1 MEDSLSY
8 SQLWHQL
15 TPLYEAGEAKA
26 IVRMVMESR
35 FHLSTADLL
44 CYGSSRL
51 TPEEQCE
58 LSGMMSRLTEAE
70 PVQYVLG
77 EAVFMDRW
85 FHVERGVLVPRVET
99 EVLCRWIVEETV
111 SPCRILDIGCG
122 SGCIAV
128 SLALENPEAEVTALD
143 ISSKALEVTGT
154 NAGRLGARV
163 ELRQM
168 DILSPV
174 PWNSRKVDVVVSNPP
189 YVCVSERT
197 AMHPNVLQHEPAEA
211 LYVPDADPLLFYRA
225 IADYAQQSL
234 LPGGAIYFECNPLY
248 VEDVGEWLL
257 VNRFT
262 DLSYR
267 DDPFG
272 KKRFVRA
279 RFVHPKTSDHEGND

>member
-1 MEDSLSY
+1 MDQSLSY
-8 SQLWHQL
+8 SQLWHLL

-51 TPEEQCE
+51 TPEEQGE
-58 LSGMMSRLTEAE
+58 LSGMMSRLAEAE

-85 FHVERGVLVPRVET
+85 FHVERGVLIPRVET
-99 EVLCRWIVEETV
+99 EVLCRWIVEETT
-111 SPCRILDIGCG
+111 SPCRMLDIGCG

-128 SLALENPEAEVTALD
+128 SLALESPDAEVTALD
-143 ISSKALEVTGT
+143 ISSKALEVTGA
-154 NAGRLGARV
+154 NAARLGAHV

-168 DILSPV
+168 DMLNPEA
-174 PWNSRKVDVVVSNPP
+174 WNSRKVDVVVSNPP
-189 YVCVSERT
+189 YVCESERS
-197 AMHPNVLQHEPAEA
+197 AMHPNVLRHEPAEA
-211 LYVPDADPLLFYRA
+211 LYVPDTDPLLFYRA
-225 IADYAQQSL
+225 IGDYARQTL
-234 LPGGAIYFECNPLY
+234 VPEGRIYFECNPQY
-248 VEDVGEWLL
+248 VEAVGEWLL
-257 VNRFT
+257 GNVFS

-279 RFVHPKTSDHEGND
+279 RLVHP

>member
-1 MEDSLSY
+1 MDQSLSY
-8 SQLWHQL
+8 SQLWHLL

-51 TPEEQCE
+51 TPEEQRE
-58 LSGMMSRLTEAE
+58 LSGMMNRLAEAE

-99 EVLCRWIVEETV
+99 EVLCRWIVEEMT
-111 SPCRILDIGCG
+111 SPCRMLDIGCG

-128 SLALENPEAEVTALD
+128 SLALENPDAEVTALD
-143 ISSKALEVTGT
+143 ISSKALEVTGM
-154 NAGRLGARV
+154 NAAKLGAHV

-168 DILSPV
+168 DILNPEA
-174 PWNSRKVDVVVSNPP
+174 WNTRKVDVVVSNPP
-189 YVCVSERT
+189 YVCVSERA
-197 AMHPNVLQHEPAEA
+197 AMHPNVLRHEPAEA
-211 LYVPDADPLLFYRA
+211 LYVPDTDPLLFYRA
-225 IADYAQQSL
+225 ITDYAQQTL
-234 LPGGAIYFECNPLY
+234 VPGGRIFFECNPQY
-248 VEDVGEWLL
+248 VEAVGKWLL
-257 VNRFT
+257 GNGFS

-267 DDPFG
+267 DDQFG
-272 KKRFVRA
+272 RKRFVRA
-279 RFVHPKTSDHEGND
+279 RLVHP